1 MKKDPLNY
9 LIDLYN
15 IQIKNGEYS
24 EGITINLFKRV
35 TKKEDIPNEK
45 IQRKFYIYIKKGYV
59 ARTERAHFIITDKG
73 KRKVEEILSAQTR
86 LMDYKK

>member
-35 TKKEDIPNEK
+35 TKKEGVPNEK

-59 ARTERAHFIITDKG
+59 ARIERAHFIITDKG
-73 KRKVEEILSAQTR
+73 KRKVEEILNAQTR